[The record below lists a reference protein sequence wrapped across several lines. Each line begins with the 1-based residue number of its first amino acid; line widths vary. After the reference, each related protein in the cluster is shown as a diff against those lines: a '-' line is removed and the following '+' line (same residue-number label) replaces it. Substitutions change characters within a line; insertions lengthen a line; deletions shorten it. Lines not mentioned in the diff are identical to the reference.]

1 MATVITQFINFVI
14 NFDIHR
20 PIGNRLHINWF
31 TEFSGLWLS
40 EGVLNIGTNQLSISG
55 MGCKWGRV
63 VTLTRSQ
70 CLAIP
75 IFIINMAPEGSL
87 VWPHSFKG

>member
-1 MATVITQFINFVI
+1 MMATVITQFINFVI

-40 EGVLNIGTNQLSISG
+40 EGVLNMGTNQLS
-55 MGCKWGRV
+55 
-63 VTLTRSQ
+63 TYTRNCQ
-70 CLAIP
+70 YL
-75 IFIINMAPEGSL
+75 
-87 VWPHSFKG
+87 